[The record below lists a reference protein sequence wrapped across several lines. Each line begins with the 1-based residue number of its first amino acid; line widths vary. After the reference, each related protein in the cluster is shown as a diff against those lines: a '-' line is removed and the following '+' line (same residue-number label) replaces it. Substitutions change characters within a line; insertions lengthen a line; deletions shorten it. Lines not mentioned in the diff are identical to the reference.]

1 MRRLLLSIG
10 LTLLLAACQSAS
22 GTKTYFDVDAP
33 REPIKPGQTRI
44 TIKNNDRDHW
54 MRVPSSFGSPP
65 DEMIF
70 ECRLLACPDQTR
82 VIYRTISTPRNP
94 DTQAILKL
102 SDDIYKRLQEKGATG
117 LSAPKIGSY
126 KSYKTVSFVF
136 SFEKNDKTIY
146 AHRLWI
152 FSGSLSI
159 SLEGASYDKAF
170 GQKAV
175 EHFLPMIEIEDGG
188 SLH

>member
-44 TIKNNDRDHW
+44 T
-54 MRVPSSFGSPP
+54 
-65 DEMIF
+65 
-70 ECRLLACPDQTR
+70 
-82 VIYRTISTPRNP
+82 
-94 DTQAILKL
+94 
-102 SDDIYKRLQEKGATG
+102 
-117 LSAPKIGSY
+117 Y

>member
-10 LTLLLAACQSAS
+10 LTVLLAACQSAS

-54 MRVPSSFGSPP
+54 MRVPS
-65 DEMIF
+65 
-70 ECRLLACPDQTR
+70 
-82 VIYRTISTPRNP
+82 
-94 DTQAILKL
+94 
-102 SDDIYKRLQEKGATG
+102 
-117 LSAPKIGSY
+117 
-126 KSYKTVSFVF
+126 
-136 SFEKNDKTIY
+136 IY